1 MNAGQKPQHRGRVRS
16 LHNGA
21 DAATRLMATSDTA
34 AIDAMIEVVARLL
47 HRSRSLLLITGAGL
61 SADSGLPTYRGSGGL
76 YSADPGADGEIGGD
90 ALPIEELLSA
100 EGMRRDPEAIW
111 RHLGRVEEACRDAKP
126 NRGHAV
132 IAAMEQTF
140 ERVWVLTQNVDGF
153 HQRAGSN
160 NVISIHGNVHQLR
173 CTACSH
179 RATVESYAELDAFP
193 PLCPSCG
200 AMLRPDVVLFGET
213 LDPVAVELYSRE
225 LQEPFDLVFSI
236 GTSSLFDTIIE
247 PVLDA
252 ALFERLSV
260 EINPETTQISELVSL
275 HLPIG
280 AEEALVAIWERYG
293 GGLGE

>member
-1 MNAGQKPQHRGRVRS
+1 MANR
-16 LHNGA
+16 
-21 DAATRLMATSDTA
+21 DAA
-34 AIDAMIEVVARLL
+34 AIEAMIEVVAELL
-47 HRSRSLLLITGAGL
+47 RRSRSLLLITGAGL

-76 YSADPGADGEIGGD
+76 YSADPHADAETDGVKP
-90 ALPIEELLSA
+90 PIEELLSA
-100 EGMRRDPEAIW
+100 EGMRRDPQAIW
-111 RHLGRVEEACRDAKP
+111 RHLGRVEEACRDATP

-132 IAAMEQTF
+132 IAAMEQAF

-153 HQRAGSN
+153 HQRAGST

-179 RATVESYAELDAFP
+179 RAKVESYAELDSIP

-236 GTSSLFDTIIE
+236 GTSSLFDYIIE

-252 ALFERLSV
+252 IRSNRPSV
-260 EINPETTQISELVSL
+260 EINPETTQISDLVSL

-280 AEEALVAIWERYG
+280 AEEALVAIWEQFG
-293 GGLGE
+293 GVLP